1 MQISPISPTQPT
13 APVDRPGGSALAQ
26 AAATNPKTV
35 EPVALTPK
43 VFTPAPP
50 LRPNV
55 QDYVDIDRTLIAL
68 RDGLKPQASPV
79 PG

>member
-1 MQISPISPTQPT
+1 MQISATTSIQPT
-13 APVDRPGGSALAQ
+13 LPVDRTTTGAQ
-26 AAATNPKTV
+26 AQAQANLPEAAKVKAVDTAPT
-35 EPVALTPK
+35 EPK

-68 RDGLKPQASPV
+68 RGGA
-79 PG
+79 

>member
-1 MQISPISPTQPT
+1 MQISATSSILPVT
-13 APVDRPGGSALAQ
+13 AVDRTATSAQ
-26 AAATNPKTV
+26 AQAKAHEAVTKVKAVDQVATQ
-35 EPVALTPK
+35 PK

-68 RDGLKPQASPV
+68 RQAAT
-79 PG
+79 

>member
-1 MQISPISPTQPT
+1 MQISATTSILPVPAIDRTATGAQTQANAQHAAT
-13 APVDRPGGSALAQ
+13 KIKAVDQ
-26 AAATNPKTV
+26 AATQ
-35 EPVALTPK
+35 PK

-68 RDGLKPQASPV
+68 RTGA
-79 PG
+79 